1 VWFYHSEGDK
11 FNGGGGATVLAVLL
25 SLTFENSDARLQRYD
40 DIVEE
45 LDQSDDGFLALVLYL
60 RYVLTA

>member
-11 FNGGGGATVLAVLL
+11 FNGGGATVLAVLL

-40 DIVEE
+40 DIVEG
-45 LDQSDDGFLALVLYL
+45 LDQSDDGFLALALYL